1 MKKSEVYSWRLS
13 PETKE
18 ALEDRARTEGISM
31 ANLVDR
37 IVGNWLEQQAADE
50 EAVEQRRLH
59 AAASKT
65 IGTIRGGDPTRAER
79 ASELVR
85 ARLREKYGR

>member
-18 ALEDRARTEGISM
+18 ALEDRARAEGTSM
-31 ANLVDR
+31 ARLLDG
-37 IVGNWLEQQAADE
+37 IVGSWLEQQAADE
-50 EAVEQRRLH
+50 EAVEQRLLH
-59 AAASKT
+59 AAAAKT

-79 ASELVR
+79 AGELVR
-85 ARLREKYGR
+85 AIIREKHGR

>member
-18 ALEDRARTEGISM
+18 ALEDRARGEGTSM
-31 ANLVDR
+31 AKLLDR
-37 IVGNWLEQQAADE
+37 IVGGWLEQQTADE
-50 EAVEQRRLH
+50 EATEQRRLH
-59 AAASKT
+59 AAAAKT

-85 ARLREKYGR
+85 AKLREKYGR